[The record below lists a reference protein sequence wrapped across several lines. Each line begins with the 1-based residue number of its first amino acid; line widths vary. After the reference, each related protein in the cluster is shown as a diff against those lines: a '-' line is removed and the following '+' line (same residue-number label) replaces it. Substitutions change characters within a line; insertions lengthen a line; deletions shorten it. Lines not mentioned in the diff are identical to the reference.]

1 MLINVAAIT
10 IIDIAC
16 YTLRLFGAAAFKT
29 RICLLKK
36 VKRGN

>member
-1 MLINVAAIT
+1 MLITVAAIT
-10 IIDIAC
+10 ITGIAC

-36 VKRGN
+36 VKKR